1 MPERGPSR
9 SRSVDKR
16 WSPVQ
21 SVESVLISVL
31 SLLDDAEIT
40 SPANVDAS
48 KDFRDNKPRFKEMVQ
63 KDLDASKKDI
73 PAGFQMPTHEDAFK
87 QKKEEEYLMSWE
99 DSDAGEDFDGSDWE
113 MGDDDDDDDTGSDN
127 EEEAAEGEAEDE

>member
-1 MPERGPSR
+1 MSGELASE
-9 SRSVDKR
+9 R

-48 KDFRDNKPRFKEMVQ
+48 KLFRDDKVKFKEMVQ
-63 KDLDASKKDI
+63 KDLEASKKDI

-87 QKKEEEYLMSWE
+87 QVKEEEYLMSWE
-99 DSDAGEDFDGSDWE
+99 DSDAEDDFNGSDWGEEDDE
-113 MGDDDDDDDTGSDN
+113 MDEDTGSD
-127 EEEAAEGEAEDE
+127 AEDEEAEQGEDEHET